1 MTANQTRESRDS
13 SSPPVTKI
21 AFGIGFPR
29 APLSQKIRS
38 GVPNG
43 SRTELP
49 TLYGIQKEERLICTT
64 WESLMR
70 SYTTSRKKKASSRE
84 LGIFDAHLYDIQ
96 KEEST
101 VCRWTNFDA
110 LVYDTKKE
118 ENAICSTRKSFETLL
133 YDIQKEESTICRWAF
148 LGRFC
153 TIPRRKKA

>member
-21 AFGIGFPR
+21 AFGIEFLR
-29 APLSQKIRS
+29 APLTQKTRS

-49 TLYGIQKEERLICTT
+49 TLYDIQKEERIICTT

-70 SYTTSRKKKASSRE
+70 SSIHPERRKLDSHE
-84 LGIFDAHLYDIQ
+84 LGIFDGHLYDIQ

-101 VCRWTNFDA
+101 VCRWTNFG
-110 LVYDTKKE
+110 T
-118 ENAICSTRKSFETLL
+118 T
-133 YDIQKEESTICRWAF
+133 
-148 LGRFC
+148 
-153 TIPRRKKA
+153 PRRKKTQFAEHGNL